1 MIDDTA
7 SLVSTGRA
15 MLRGIPRFVIVAM
28 LSILLVVLFITSQPL
43 LFPAEV
49 QTASAL
55 GEKICRF
62 NITVPGTLTGFEGK
76 FPEIRVNA
84 YMNWGYAMA
93 PSSPNGADFFQVLRT
108 RDDLYPGALAA
119 VPTVVPA
126 NPGSFWIIG
135 NEPDTTYGN
144 QDSLLP
150 ETYADR
156 YYVMATAI
164 RSHDP
169 TARIGF
175 GSIVQ
180 PTPIRLRYLDRA
192 WIRLIEL
199 TGSQSAASDLIDFWN
214 THAFIL
220 NEQNLA
226 PGTGI
231 PPGFAPTDPDAESHS
246 PSCADG
252 DCIDMTIFS
261 QRIVNFRQ
269 WLADR
274 GERGKPVWITEYGNL
289 FPEYYIPAADTATF
303 MTNTFDYLRAATD
316 ASTGYP
322 NDGNHLVQGW
332 FWHSLN
338 NNPEDYGG
346 NLYEDDYSRNTVGD
360 AFVAYVTPLSALAD
374 PFPANLTAI
383 SARGTDYSFTITIAN
398 QGDAPFTGGYS
409 VELFNG
415 DPDSGGVQL
424 GSTIVQPLDMRGCG
438 EFNTF
443 SLTASMTDQTPWDL
457 YVQITP
463 TVPGSDS
470 NTGNN
475 KGAFLG
481 FRPQTFV
488 DTPPSHFFWGSIE
501 RLYADGF
508 VAGCSSDPL
517 LFCPDNTLTRA
528 EGAVFVERGVHGASH
543 DDPPPPSVQVFMDVP
558 LMEWYANWVDGLW
571 NDGYTAGCNIGT
583 PEVDLL
589 YCPLAGNSRAE
600 GAVFYLRMLHGPSYN
615 PPDPAVQIFDDV
627 IISEWYAKWVHQ
639 AHNDGLIDP
648 CQETPSMLFCP
659 DDPMTRGLAADVM
672 VRAKFLTPLP

>member
-1 MIDDTA
+1 
-7 SLVSTGRA
+7 

-62 NITVPGTLTGFEGK
+62 NITIPGTLTGFEGK

-84 YMNWGYAMA
+84 YMNWGYEMA
-93 PSSPNGADFFQVLRT
+93 PSSPNGAEYFQVLRVS
-108 RDDLYPGALAA
+108 DSAYPSALAA
-119 VPTVVPA
+119 ISTVVPA

-135 NEPDTTYGN
+135 NEPDRVYW
-144 QDSLLP
+144 QDDVLP
-150 ETYADR
+150 EVYADR
-156 YYVMATAI
+156 YYAMATAI
-164 RSHDP
+164 RALDS

-199 TGSQSAASDLIDFWN
+199 AGSQSAASDLIDWWN
-214 THAFIL
+214 IHAFIL
-220 NEQNLA
+220 NEQKDDYGA
-226 PGTGI
+226 DV
-231 PPGFAPTDPDAESHS
+231 PPGFEDDWADAETHHVL
-246 PSCADG
+246 CGDG
-252 DCIDMTIFS
+252 DCIDMTIFT
-261 QRIVNFRQ
+261 QRIVNFRG

-289 FPEYYIPAADTATF
+289 FPEYYISAADTINF
-303 MTNTFDYLRAATD
+303 MTSTFDYLRTATD
-316 ASTGYP
+316 ANTGYT
-322 NDGNHLVQGW
+322 NDVNRLVQGW

-374 PFPANLTAI
+374 PFPADLAAI
-383 SARGTDYSFTITIAN
+383 SVGGTDYTFTITIAN

-438 EFNTF
+438 EFHTF
-443 SLTASMTDQTPWDL
+443 SLTASMSDLTPWDL
-457 YVQITP
+457 YARITP

-475 KGAFLG
+475 KVAFLA
-481 FRPQTFV
+481 FRPQTFL
-488 DTPPSHFFWGSIE
+488 DTPPSHTFWGSIE

-517 LFCPDNTLTRA
+517 LFCPDDTLTRA
-528 EGAVFVERGVHGASH
+528 EGAVFVVRGVHDATY
-543 DDPPPPSVQVFMDVP
+543 DPPDPSVQVFIDVP
-558 LMEWYANWVDGLW
+558 LAAWYADWVDRLW
-571 NDGYTAGCNIGT
+571 IEGYTAGCGGST
-583 PEVDLL
+583 PGVDLI

-600 GAVFYLRMLHGPSYN
+600 GAVFYLRMLHGPSYV
-615 PPDPAVQIFDDV
+615 PLDPTVQIFDDV

-639 AHNDGLIDP
+639 AYSDGLIDP

-672 VRAKFLTPLP
+672 VRAKGLTPLP